1 MGGHQVGYGRME
13 YFRRKTGL
21 PLHVKMEKLDFTC
34 QVLGKCACGNGKDT
48 NLHANK
54 GNKHAKQKISKS
66 TCQRKKE
73 WTRKMRKTRNC
84 VSGKRGADTQK
95 RENEKL
101 RVEKKRRRTRKKR
114 KTRNC
119 VSRKRK
125 ADT

>member
-1 MGGHQVGYGRME
+1 MR
-13 YFRRKTGL
+13 
-21 PLHVKMEKLDFTC
+21 MEKLDFTC
-34 QVLGKCACGNGKDT
+34 RWLGKRACENGKDT

-84 VSGKRGADTQK
+84 VSRKRKADTQK

-101 RVEKKRRRTRKKR
+101 RVVEKRSIHVKQEKR
-114 KTRNC
+114 KFACRGMRETGAKEKHGSARREL
-119 VSRKRK
+119 RKHPDLLRK
-125 ADT
+125 SG